1 MAKNYVTRSA
11 GGFNSALS
19 SNSIISQLIRSRAMT
34 RALVD
39 LTAAE
44 RDLGDETG
52 FDPAF
57 SAYRAAVDEARARVL
72 AHCEALCAE
81 PLVTLQTAGLQRVA
95 MLIATVIRSD
105 DPIEVDRTRAS
116 LQVARWAW
124 SVPTG
129 LKGHRFC
136 NEVLDAALDALG
148 SYIDQPEGPQD
159 SPPTAGPQLLMGAGP
174 AANGEDHAVPVA
186 HTEVSA
192 AFSALLRDLDA
203 CVAAERRIQ
212 RDVVGDNVFAPEVA
226 ADLAAAEAARED
238 LLARLAE
245 VTALPEQRDL
255 DRPLRLLAKA
265 LLALLSVEDDGD
277 RQHMHAVMAGSADL
291 LLVRGDAPAIR
302 RVRALQDRFFGGVA
316 QLMSMADYGGRG
328 AGPDDDGTDDAP
340 GLAA

>member
-1 MAKNYVTRSA
+1 MAKHYVTRSA
-11 GGFNSALS
+11 SGFNSALPS
-19 SNSIISQLIRSRAMT
+19 PSTITPLVITRAMT

-44 RDLGDETG
+44 RDLGDDG
-52 FDPAF
+52 CFDPAF
-57 SAYRAAVDEARARVL
+57 SAYQAAVDEARNRVL
-72 AHCEALCAE
+72 GLCEALCAE
-81 PLVTLQTAGLQRVA
+81 PLVTLQTAGLQRIS

-105 DPIEVDRTRAS
+105 DPIEVDRIRAS
-116 LQVARWAW
+116 LQVARWVW

-129 LKGHRFC
+129 LKDHRVC

-159 SPPTAGPQLLMGAGP
+159 SPPTAGPQLLMGAGR
-174 AANGEDHAVPVA
+174 AANGEDHPVPVA

-203 CVAAERRIQ
+203 CVAAERHVQ
-212 RDVVGDNVFAPEVA
+212 RDVVADVFAPQFA
-226 ADLAAAEAARED
+226 SDLAAAEAARED
-238 LLARLAE
+238 LFGRLAE
-245 VTALPEQRDL
+245 VTGLPERRDL

-265 LLALLSVEDDGD
+265 LQALVSVEDDGD

-291 LLVRGDAPAIR
+291 LLVRGDAPAAH
-302 RVRALQDRFFGGVA
+302 RVRALQRSFLDSVA